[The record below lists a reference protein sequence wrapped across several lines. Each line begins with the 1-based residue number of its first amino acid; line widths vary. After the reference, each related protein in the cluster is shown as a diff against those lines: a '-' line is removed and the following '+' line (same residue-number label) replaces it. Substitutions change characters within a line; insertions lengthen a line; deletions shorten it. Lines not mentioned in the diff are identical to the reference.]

1 MNALDYGVTFVFVSV
16 TPTSCIS
23 RLNVTGTYFIIS
35 LYAVFWYSVPP
46 YGCGMWGG
54 YLLYT

>member
-1 MNALDYGVTFVFVSV
+1 VNALDYGVTFVFVSV
-16 TPTSCIS
+16 TPTICIS

-46 YGCGMWGG
+46 YGCGM
-54 YLLYT
+54 